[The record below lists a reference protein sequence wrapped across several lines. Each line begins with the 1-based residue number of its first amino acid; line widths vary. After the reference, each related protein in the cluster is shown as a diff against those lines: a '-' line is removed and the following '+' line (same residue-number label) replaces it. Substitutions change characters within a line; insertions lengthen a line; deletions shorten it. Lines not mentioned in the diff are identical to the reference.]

1 MVSLFLSLLL
11 RELNRMNKKISFIF
25 FVLLIGMMLGT
36 VFSLLV
42 SFFIPDGVVKNF
54 FLLTHSLGFGASS
67 NNWLELGFL
76 RFKLGFFFD
85 LSIVSILGLF
95 VSWYLLRYFK

>member
-1 MVSLFLSLLL
+1 
-11 RELNRMNKKISFIF
+11 MNKKISFIF
-25 FVLLIGMMLGT
+25 FTLLTGMMLGT
-36 VFSLLV
+36 MFSLLV
-42 SFFIPDGVVKNF
+42 SSFIPDGVVKNF

-67 NNWLELGFL
+67 NNWVELGFL

-85 LSIVSILGLF
+85 ISIVSMLGLF

>member
-1 MVSLFLSLLL
+1 
-11 RELNRMNKKISFIF
+11 LNKNVLINLNFISI
-25 FVLLIGMMLGT
+25 
-36 VFSLLV
+36 
-42 SFFIPDGVVKNF
+42 NF

-67 NNWLELGFL
+67 NNWVELGFL